1 MHETCA
7 TTENSIS
14 ELNKR
19 TTMLIKTLRGLAN
32 TFIGRGNPEATGE
45 RVFRGYL
52 QRHGVDASKI
62 PDAAIQEL
70 VQDAYQKRRLFSA
83 GSHNTP
89 EKAYME
95 LLELYAYQIRQLLR
109 NPRCLPSE
117 YQYYSSTRLVLE
129 KHGLKIVAG
138 KIERGSI

>member
-1 MHETCA
+1 
-7 TTENSIS
+7 
-14 ELNKR
+14 
-19 TTMLIKTLRGLAN
+19 MLINALRGLADA
-32 TFIGRGNPEATGE
+32 FVSRENPRAAAE
-45 RVFRGYL
+45 RTFRGYL
-52 QRHGVDASKI
+52 QQHGVEASKI

-89 EKAYME
+89 EKAYLE

-129 KHGLKIVAG
+129 KYGVKIVAG
-138 KIERGSI
+138 KLD